1 MNQTS
6 VSAPFGST
14 PSGFPRPGSQPP
26 LDAREGAFAPR
37 PGSQPPLAA
46 ANSAFTPR
54 PGSQPPLDARESDF
68 APRPGSQPPLDAS
81 ASDLAPRPGS
91 QPPLDARESDLA
103 PRPGSQ
109 PPLDARESDF
119 TPRPGAQPPLAP
131 ADAAPANAHD
141 ATPMAAIVAAF
152 AAAAEQPQ
160 GAARAAAASAGAPR
174 ARFDAASTTPW
185 GAQIAT
191 PRNFRGHAVAVT
203 GPKLQ
208 ASGNP
213 LSGGVLGGSA
223 AYSLARPF
231 DDDPKIEVES
241 LTAQEHELSAV
252 HGGTVELVLDEDA
265 QRQGENLRQRKETLE
280 ESVIALKDDSAT
292 QFSLVEEG
300 MTLVKIA
307 PTTILEEESAYQE
320 GESEEEFIAGNVMI
334 AEALSTGTD
343 NGAALRTGGALADDP
358 GNHAPQGKGQDIE
371 DLPIIGARLHV
382 SSTLNLP
389 NAGADRR
396 PGVRL
401 LPSILADF
409 GRYWFTY
416 GLAVLLCVLCL
427 IKVYQV
433 QATCNVTSR
442 LNEVA
447 LSNAEIQKE
456 WLNLMAQR
464 QNLSE
469 HATVRN
475 SAVFKLQMT
484 APQTEKEHV
493 IYLKK

>member
-14 PSGFPRPGSQPP
+14 PSAFPRPGSQ
-26 LDAREGAFAPR
+26 
-37 PGSQPPLAA
+37 
-46 ANSAFTPR
+46 T
-54 PGSQPPLDARESDF
+54 PLDARESDF
-68 APRPGSQPPLDAS
+68 APRPGSQPPLDSS
-81 ASDLAPRPGS
+81 ASDLAPRPGSQPPLDAHERDLAPRPGSQPPLDAHERDLAPRPGS

-103 PRPGSQ
+103 PRPGAQ
-109 PPLDARESDF
+109 PPLDARESDL

-160 GAARAAAASAGAPR
+160 GAARAAAARAPR

-208 ASGNP
+208 SSGNP

-265 QRQGENLRQRKETLE
+265 QRHGENLRQRKETLE

-343 NGAALRTGGALADDP
+343 NGAALSSGGALADDP

>member
-14 PSGFPRPGSQPP
+14 PSGFPRPGLQPTLEGTFAPRPGAQPP
-26 LDAREGAFAPR
+26 LDARE
-37 PGSQPPLAA
+37 LDL
-46 ANSAFTPR
+46 TPR
-54 PGSQPPLDARESDF
+54 PGSQPPLDARE
-68 APRPGSQPPLDAS
+68 R
-81 ASDLAPRPGS
+81 DLT
-91 QPPLDARESDLA
+91 

-119 TPRPGAQPPLAP
+119 TPRPGSQPPLAP

-141 ATPMAAIVAAF
+141 ATPMAEIVAAF

-160 GAARAAAASAGAPR
+160 GSARAAAARAPR

-241 LTAQEHELSAV
+241 LSAQEHELSAV

-343 NGAALRTGGALADDP
+343 NGAALSSGGALADDP